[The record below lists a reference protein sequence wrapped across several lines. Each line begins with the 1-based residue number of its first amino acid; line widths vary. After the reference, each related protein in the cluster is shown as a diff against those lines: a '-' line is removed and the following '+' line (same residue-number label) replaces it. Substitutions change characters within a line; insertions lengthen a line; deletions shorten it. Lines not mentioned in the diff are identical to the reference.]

1 MNLKRNL
8 GTAKKVRRKLH
19 VIRASSN
26 RGRRAT
32 FKKEIARLLAGR
44 PILISSPLG
53 PIVKP
58 QGREQIRV
66 HYDMLAAN
74 EYCKRQGKALKE
86 LTPDEMQQFQ
96 VEVKV
101 LKPTHRF

>member
-1 MNLKRNL
+1 MNLKRVVTPKNVHRKL
-8 GTAKKVRRKLH
+8 LKVRMP
-19 VIRASSN
+19 SSK
-26 RGRRAT
+26 RGAT

-44 PILISSPLG
+44 TILIPSPLG

-58 QGREQIRV
+58 RDREQNRV

-74 EYCKRQGKALKE
+74 EYCKRQGKILKE

-96 VEVKV
+96 AEAKV
-101 LKPTHRF
+101 LKQTHRF